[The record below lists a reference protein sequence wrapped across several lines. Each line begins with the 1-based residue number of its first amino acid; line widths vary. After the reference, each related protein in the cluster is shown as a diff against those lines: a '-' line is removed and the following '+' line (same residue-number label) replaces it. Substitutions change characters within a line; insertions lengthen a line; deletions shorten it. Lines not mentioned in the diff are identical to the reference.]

1 MRSSLSASVA
11 LHAAGLALLSLLA
24 ACGDRAALSASR
36 ALQAEPL
43 EASYRQLTGA
53 LEAAGS
59 GCAEAPVL
67 AVALDGW
74 RQAVVA
80 AGLQSRFAAEIAEV
94 DRHATAI
101 RVRCPAAATAMT
113 GATGRDAAPAASS
126 ERKRDTSTRHAI
138 TPDLLD
144 AYVRGMDKEIALMRA
159 SGTHFVSL
167 SRYDEQGPQVAAAAG
182 LSLPEYQELRE
193 TMQKVLYALM
203 LHDLYAGA
211 DGQARLAGLEPHK
224 REHAQDVLARDPYAA
239 LSLAERDAVRNRLA
253 ALQAQYDRYMDQ
265 AAIAD

>member
-1 MRSSLSASVA
+1 MRLSPSAKAA

-59 GCAEAPVL
+59 DCAEAPILV
-67 AVALDGW
+67 VALDGW
-74 RQAVVA
+74 RQAVA
-80 AGLQSRFAAEIAEV
+80 GAGLQSRFAAEVAEA

-113 GATGRDAAPAASS
+113 GATGHDAAPAASS
-126 ERKRDTSTRHAI
+126 ERKRDTRARHAI
-138 TPDLLD
+138 TPDLVD
-144 AYVRGMDKEIALMRA
+144 AYARGMDKEIALMRA

-211 DGQARLAGLEPHK
+211 PGQARLAGLEPHK
-224 REHAQDVLARDPYAA
+224 REHAEDMLARDPYAA
-239 LSLAERDAVRNRLA
+239 LSVAERDAVRSRLA